1 MASFTRSCTV
11 LGIAGVL
18 ALLAATPP
26 ASQAQGAPATGGDR
40 GARVIVVTGEGS
52 VDAAPDQATISLGVQ
67 TVRQTAQDA
76 QNANNAA
83 MDQVIR
89 RITALGIPKDRMRTS
104 GVELSPQRASGQSTG
119 PITGYAATNR
129 VTVTVDDLGLTGRVM
144 DAAIGA
150 GANEVEGLSFG
161 LRDPSNERTR
171 ALRLAV
177 QDAQATATTLAAAAG
192 VGPIHLVRIEQ
203 VGQTVAPRF
212 AAAAV
217 STPVLPGAVSV
228 AVSVRAVYA
237 F

>member
-1 MASFTRSCTV
+1 MRSFARTTTV
-11 LGIAGVL
+11 LGIVGVV

-26 ASQAQGAPATGGDR
+26 VSQAQGAPVMGGG

-52 VDAAPDQATISLGVQ
+52 VDATPDQATVTVGVQ
-67 TVRQTAQDA
+67 TVRRTAQDA

-83 MDQVIR
+83 MTQVIHQV
-89 RITALGIPKDRMRTS
+89 TALGIPKDRIRTS
-104 GVELSPQRASGQSTG
+104 GVELAPQRAPGPGTG

-129 VTVTVDDLGLTGRVM
+129 VTVTVDDLGLTGRVI
-144 DAAIGA
+144 DAAVGA

-161 LRDPSNERTR
+161 LRDASSERTR
-171 ALRLAV
+171 ALQLAV
-177 QDAQATATTLAAAAG
+177 QNAQAMATTLATAAG

-212 AAAAV
+212 AAAEV
-217 STPVLPGAVSV
+217 STPVLPGTVSV
-228 AVSVRAVYA
+228 AASVRAVYA